1 MRHAS
6 PSILAGIIALTSTL
20 LQPAAAADLAHGEKV
35 FRACASCHSLD
46 ADGKGFGPTLH
57 GIVGRP
63 AAQVANFSY
72 SPAMKAAAASGLVW
86 DEKTLA
92 EFLAKPQ
99 AKVPGTAMR
108 FWGLWSW
115 ELADVIAYIKAAAA
129 RP

>member
-1 MRHAS
+1 MVLGLVSAS
-6 PSILAGIIALTSTL
+6 
-20 LQPAAAADLAHGEKV
+20 QPAAAADLAHGEKV
-35 FRACASCHSLD
+35 FHACASCHSLD

-63 AAQVANFSY
+63 AAQVADYAY
-72 SPAMKAAAASGLVW
+72 SPAMKAAAAGGLVW
-86 DEKTLA
+86 DEKALA

-115 ELADVIAYIKAAAA
+115 ELGDVIAYLKAAAA
-129 RP
+129 KP